1 MKKADF
7 KSFGMFT
14 DITQQ
19 TRITGDARR
28 EFADLLYLRTSGIA
42 AHDLAF
48 RIYKSEGPV
57 TLSDEEVALV
67 RDTARRYCN
76 GAFIDGLEE
85 QLSKNE

>member
-7 KSFGMFT
+7 KAFGMFT
-14 DITQQ
+14 DITH
-19 TRITGDARR
+19 TKRITGDARR

-48 RIYKSEGPV
+48 RIYRSDGPV
-57 TLSDEEVALV
+57 ELSDEEAALV

-85 QLSKNE
+85 QLSKSE